1 MHAQLD
7 ARRGDTM
14 DDVSGLPEFWK
25 EFSSLGQEV
34 DYFVTARL
42 FDGTPAVWPQ
52 EINYIKWRH
61 LVATEL
67 GVDPM
72 AVQLVGSARLGY
84 SINPRKNFRKFQEDS
99 DLDIAVISP
108 ELFDRAWAE
117 LREIIEDELFS
128 QKKNYLRKLVFEEC
142 IALDI
147 VLPRLS
153 FGEQWSRSRDLFIQ
167 DLGGAFRNCEVNY
180 RLYRNHRSL
189 RSYQVKSVNIARDRA
204 IEEGVHHG

>member
-1 MHAQLD
+1 
-7 ARRGDTM
+7 M
-14 DDVSGLPEFWK
+14 DKISGLSEFWK
-25 EFSSLGQEV
+25 EFSSLGREV

-52 EINYIKWRH
+52 ELSYIKWRH

-84 SINPRKNFRKFQEDS
+84 SMNPKKNFRKFHEGS
-99 DLDIAVISP
+99 DLDIAIISS
-108 ELFDRAWAE
+108 ELFDKAWGE
-117 LREIIEDELFS
+117 LQKIIEGDLFS
-128 QKKNYLRKLVFEEC
+128 GNKNYLRKLVFEEC

-147 VLPRLS
+147 VLPRLP

-180 RLYRNHRSL
+180 RLYRNHKSL
-189 RSYQVKSVNIARDRA
+189 RSYQTKSVNIARDRA
-204 IEEGVHHG
+204 IEEGVNHG

>member
-1 MHAQLD
+1 MSGWED
-7 ARRGDTM
+7 AISDI
-14 DDVSGLPEFWK
+14 SGLPKFW
-25 EFSSLGQEV
+25 EDFCALGREV

-52 EINYIKWRH
+52 ELEYIKWRH

-67 GVDPM
+67 DVDPM

-84 SINPRKNFRKFQEDS
+84 SMNPRKNFRIFHEGS
-99 DLDIAVISP
+99 DLDIAVVSP
-108 ELFDRAWAE
+108 DLFDKAWGE
-117 LREIIEDELFS
+117 LRDLIEDEFFL

-142 IALDI
+142 IALDV

-153 FGEQWSRSRDLFIQ
+153 FGEQWSRSRDLFTQ
-167 DLGGAFRNCEVNY
+167 ELGGAFRKCEVNY

-204 IEEGVHHG
+204 IEEGVHHD

>member
-1 MHAQLD
+1 M
-7 ARRGDTM
+7 GDT
-14 DDVSGLPEFWK
+14 SGLPEFWK
-25 EFSSLGQEV
+25 EFSSLGHEV

-52 EINYIKWRH
+52 ELNYIRWRH

-84 SINPRKNFRKFQEDS
+84 SINPKKNFRKFHKES

-108 ELFDRAWAE
+108 ELFDKAWGE
-117 LREIIEDELFS
+117 LREIIEDVHFS

-153 FGEQWSRSRDLFIQ
+153 FGERWSRSRDLFIQ
-167 DLGGAFRNCEVNY
+167 DLGGSFRSCQVNY
-180 RLYRNHRSL
+180 RLYRSHGSL

-204 IEEGVHHG
+204 IEEGVDHG

>member
-1 MHAQLD
+1 
-7 ARRGDTM
+7 M

-34 DYFVTARL
+34 DFFVTARL

-52 EINYIKWRH
+52 ELNYIKWRH

-84 SINPRKNFRKFQEDS
+84 SMNPSKNYRKFHEGS

-108 ELFDRAWAE
+108 ELFEKAWGE
-117 LREIIEDELFS
+117 LRDIIEDDLFA
-128 QKKNYLRKLVFEEC
+128 QRKNQLRKLVFEEC

-147 VLPRLS
+147 VLPHLS
-153 FGEQWSRSRDLFIQ
+153 FGEHWSRSRDLFIQ
-167 DLGGAFRNCEVNY
+167 DIGGAFRNCDINY
-180 RLYRNHRSL
+180 RLYRNHKSL

>member
-1 MHAQLD
+1 
-7 ARRGDTM
+7 M
-14 DDVSGLPEFWK
+14 DDVSGLAEFWK

-42 FDGTPAVWPQ
+42 FDGTPAVWPH
-52 EINYIKWRH
+52 ELSYIKWRH

-67 GVDPM
+67 CVDPM

-84 SINPRKNFRKFQEDS
+84 SMSPKKNFRKFHEGS

-108 ELFDRAWAE
+108 ELFDKAWGE
-117 LREIIEDELFS
+117 LREIIEDELLS
-128 QKKNYLRKLVFEEC
+128 RNKTYLRKLVFEEC
-142 IALDI
+142 IALDM

-153 FGEQWSRSRDLFIQ
+153 FGEQWSLSRDRFIQ
-167 DLGGAFRNCEVNY
+167 DLGSAFRNCEVNY

-189 RSYQVKSVNIARDRA
+189 RRYQVKSVSIARDRA
-204 IEEGVHHG
+204 IEEGVNHG

>member
-1 MHAQLD
+1 ME
-7 ARRGDTM
+7 
-14 DDVSGLPEFWK
+14 DVSGLPEFWK

-42 FDGTPAVWPQ
+42 FEGTPAVWPH
-52 EINYIKWRH
+52 ELSYIKWRH

-67 GVDPM
+67 GVDPI

-84 SINPRKNFRKFQEDS
+84 SMNPKKRYRKFHGGS
-99 DLDIAVISP
+99 DLDIAVVSP
-108 ELFDRAWAE
+108 ELFEKAWAE

-128 QKKNYLRKLVFEEC
+128 DDKDDLRKLVFEEC

-153 FGEQWSRSRDLFIQ
+153 FGEHWSRSRDLFVQ
-167 DLGGAFRNCEVNY
+167 DLGVAFRNCEVNY
-180 RLYRNHRSL
+180 RLYRNHGSL
-189 RSYQVKSVNIARDRA
+189 RSYQVKNVKIARDRA
-204 IEEGVHHG
+204 IEEGVDHG

>member
-1 MHAQLD
+1 MA
-7 ARRGDTM
+7 A
-14 DDVSGLPEFWK
+14 VSGLPEFWK

-52 EINYIKWRH
+52 ELKYIKWRH
-61 LVATEL
+61 LVAAEL

-84 SINPRKNFRKFQEDS
+84 SMNPTKNFRKFHEGS

-108 ELFDRAWAE
+108 ELFEKAWGE
-117 LREIIEDELFS
+117 LREMIDDEFFS
-128 QKKNYLRKLVFEEC
+128 GNKNYLRKLVFEEC

-180 RLYRNHRSL
+180 RLYRNHASL
-189 RSYQVKSVNIARDRA
+189 RSYQVKCVNIARDRA

>member
-1 MHAQLD
+1 
-7 ARRGDTM
+7 M

-34 DYFVTARL
+34 GYFVTARM

-52 EINYIKWRH
+52 ELNYIKWRH

-84 SINPRKNFRKFQEDS
+84 SMNPRKNYRKFHGGS

-108 ELFDRAWAE
+108 ELFDRAWGE
-117 LREIIEDELFS
+117 LRGIIEDDLFS
-128 QKKNYLRKLVFEEC
+128 GSKNYLRKLVFEEC

-167 DLGGAFRNCEVNY
+167 DLGGAFRNREVNY
-180 RLYRNHRSL
+180 RLYRNHGSL
-189 RSYQVKSVNIARDRA
+189 RSYQVKSVSIARDRA
-204 IEEGVHHG
+204 IEEGVDHG

>member
-1 MHAQLD
+1 
-7 ARRGDTM
+7 M
-14 DDVSGLPEFWK
+14 DDLSGLPEFWK

-42 FDGTPAVWPQ
+42 FEGTPAVWPQ
-52 EINYIKWRH
+52 EFSYIKWRH

-84 SINPRKNFRKFQEDS
+84 SMNPKKNFRKFHEDS
-99 DLDIAVISP
+99 DLDIAVISA
-108 ELFDRAWAE
+108 ELFEKAWGE
-117 LREIIEDELFS
+117 LRDIIEDERFS
-128 QKKNYLRKLVFEEC
+128 KKKNYLRKLVFEEC

-167 DLGGAFRNCEVNY
+167 DLGGPFRNCPVNY

-189 RSYQVKSVNIARDRA
+189 RSYQVKSVNLARDRA
-204 IEEGVHHG
+204 IEESVQHG

>member
-1 MHAQLD
+1 ME
-7 ARRGDTM
+7 
-14 DDVSGLPEFWK
+14 DDSGLPEFWK

-52 EINYIKWRH
+52 ELAYIKWRH
-61 LVATEL
+61 LVATVL
-67 GVDPM
+67 DVDPM

-84 SINPRKNFRKFQEDS
+84 SLNPGKGFRKFHEGS
-99 DLDIAVISP
+99 DLDIAVVSP
-108 ELFDRAWAE
+108 ELFEKAWSE
-117 LREIIEDELFS
+117 LRGIIEDELFS
-128 QKKNYLRKLVFEEC
+128 QKKNYLRKLVFDEC
-142 IALDI
+142 IALDV

-153 FGEQWSRSRDLFIQ
+153 FGEQWSRSRDLFVQ
-167 DLGGAFRNCEVNY
+167 DLGGAFLNREINY

-204 IEEGVHHG
+204 IEEGVQHG

>member
-1 MHAQLD
+1 
-7 ARRGDTM
+7 M

-42 FDGTPAVWPQ
+42 FEGTPAVWPQ
-52 EINYIKWRH
+52 ELSYIKWRH

-67 GVDPM
+67 GVDPI

-84 SINPRKNFRKFQEDS
+84 SMNPKKEYRKFHRDS

-108 ELFDRAWAE
+108 ELFEKAWAE
-117 LREIIEDELFS
+117 LREIIEDEFFFED
-128 QKKNYLRKLVFEEC
+128 KDDLRKLVFEEC

-153 FGEQWSRSRDLFIQ
+153 FGEQWSRSRDLFVQ
-167 DLGGAFRNCEVNY
+167 DLGAAFRNCEVNY
-180 RLYRNHRSL
+180 RLYRNHASL
-189 RSYQVKSVNIARDRA
+189 RSYQVKNVNIARDRA

>member
-1 MHAQLD
+1 
-7 ARRGDTM
+7 M
-14 DDVSGLPEFWK
+14 DHVSGLPEFWK

-52 EINYIKWRH
+52 ELSYVKWRH

-84 SINPRKNFRKFQEDS
+84 SMNPRKGFRKFNSRS
-99 DLDIAVISP
+99 DLDIAIISP
-108 ELFDRAWAE
+108 ELFDKAWRE
-117 LREIIEDELFS
+117 LRVIIEDEVFS
-128 QKKNYLRKLVFEEC
+128 GQKSYLRKLVFEEC
-142 IALDI
+142 IALDV

-153 FGEQWSRSRDLFIQ
+153 FGEQWSRSRDLFVQ
-167 DLGGAFRNCEVNY
+167 DLGGAFRGREVNY
-180 RLYRNHRSL
+180 RLYRNHGAL
-189 RSYQVKSVNIARDRA
+189 RNYQVKSVNIARDRA

>member
-1 MHAQLD
+1 
-7 ARRGDTM
+7 M
-14 DDVSGLPEFWK
+14 DEVSGLPEFWK

-42 FDGTPAVWPQ
+42 FEGTPAVWPQ
-52 EINYIKWRH
+52 ELSYIKWRH

-67 GVDPM
+67 GVDPI

-84 SINPRKNFRKFQEDS
+84 SMNPKKEYKKFHRGS

-108 ELFDRAWAE
+108 DLFEKAWAE
-117 LREIIEDELFS
+117 LREIIEDELFFED
-128 QKKNYLRKLVFEEC
+128 KDYLRKLVFEEC

-153 FGEQWSRSRDLFIQ
+153 FGEQWSRSRDLFVQ
-167 DLGGAFRNCEVNY
+167 DLGAAFRNCEVNY
-180 RLYRNHRSL
+180 RLYRNHASL
-189 RSYQVKSVNIARDRA
+189 RSYQVKNVNTARDRA

>member
-1 MHAQLD
+1 
-7 ARRGDTM
+7 M
-14 DDVSGLPEFWK
+14 DDVSGLTEFWK

-34 DYFVTARL
+34 DFFVTARL
-42 FDGTPAVWPQ
+42 FDGTPAVWPH
-52 EINYIKWRH
+52 ELSYIKWRH
-61 LVATEL
+61 RVAIEL

-84 SINPRKNFRKFQEDS
+84 SMNPSKNYRKFHEGS

-108 ELFDRAWAE
+108 ELFEKAWGE
-117 LREIIEDELFS
+117 LRDIIEDDPFAR
-128 QKKNYLRKLVFEEC
+128 KKNQLRKLVFEEC

-147 VLPRLS
+147 VLPHLS
-153 FGEQWSRSRDLFIQ
+153 FGEHWSRSRDLFIQ
-167 DLGGAFRNCEVNY
+167 DIGEAFRNCDINY
-180 RLYRNHRSL
+180 RLYRNHKSL

>member
-1 MHAQLD
+1 
-7 ARRGDTM
+7 M
-14 DDVSGLPEFWK
+14 DNASGLPEFWK

-52 EINYIKWRH
+52 ELSYIRWRH

-84 SINPRKNFRKFQEDS
+84 SMNPKKNFRRFREGS

-108 ELFDRAWAE
+108 ELFDKAWAE
-117 LREIIEDELFS
+117 LREIIEDDLFS
-128 QKKNYLRKLVFEEC
+128 GNKNYLRKLVFEEC

-167 DLGGAFRNCEVNY
+167 DLGSTFSNCEVNY

-189 RSYQVKSVNIARDRA
+189 RNYQLKSVNIARDRA

>member
-1 MHAQLD
+1 
-7 ARRGDTM
+7 M

-25 EFSSLGQEV
+25 DFSSLGQEV
-34 DYFVTARL
+34 GYFVTARL
-42 FDGTPAVWPQ
+42 FDGTPAVWPK
-52 EINYIKWRH
+52 ELNYIRWRH

-84 SINPRKNFRKFQEDS
+84 SMNPGKNFRKFHEGS

-108 ELFDRAWAE
+108 ELFDRAWSE
-117 LREIIEDELFS
+117 LRVIIEDDLFS
-128 QKKNYLRKLVFEEC
+128 RRRKDYLRKLVFEEC

-153 FGEQWSRSRDLFIQ
+153 FGEQWSRSRDLFVH
-167 DLGGAFRNCEVNY
+167 DLGAAFVNCEVNY

-204 IEEGVHHG
+204 IEEGVNHG

>member
-1 MHAQLD
+1 
-7 ARRGDTM
+7 M

-42 FDGTPAVWPQ
+42 FDGTPAVWPH
-52 EINYIKWRH
+52 ELKYIKWRH

-84 SINPRKNFRKFQEDS
+84 SLNPKKNFRKFHGGS
-99 DLDIAVISP
+99 DLDIAVVSP
-108 ELFDRAWAE
+108 EMFDKAWGE

-128 QKKNYLRKLVFEEC
+128 GNKNYLRKLVFEEC

-167 DLGGAFRNCEVNY
+167 DLGETFRNCEVNY

-189 RSYQVKSVNIARDRA
+189 RSYQMKSVNIARDRA

>member
-1 MHAQLD
+1 
-7 ARRGDTM
+7 M
-14 DDVSGLPEFWK
+14 DDDSGLPEFWK

-34 DYFVTARL
+34 DFFVTARL

-52 EINYIKWRH
+52 ELSYVKWRH

-84 SINPRKNFRKFQEDS
+84 SMNPSKSYRKFHEGS

-108 ELFDRAWAE
+108 ELFERAWGE
-117 LREIIEDELFS
+117 LREIIEEDHFARR
-128 QKKNYLRKLVFEEC
+128 KNQLRKLVFEEC
-142 IALDI
+142 IALDV
-147 VLPRLS
+147 VLPHLS
-153 FGEQWSRSRDLFIQ
+153 FGERWSRLRDVFVEEI
-167 DLGGAFRNCEVNY
+167 GETFRNCDINY
-180 RLYRNHRSL
+180 RLYRNHKAL
-189 RSYQVKSVNIARDRA
+189 RSYQVKSVHIARDRA